1 MHFLPFKKDFRN
13 TFWASNS
20 GVNFHESVA
29 SSISKL
35 AKSRV
40 KRADWIFSGLSL
52 VFEWNHFVDRT
63 RHLEENQPSTASNH
77 LTLPIN
83 IATHLIFSMMLIC
96 VWIISR
102 FRFESYWI
110 CFWPTNFFLVNLR
123 SWQTK
128 SLMATAVVTCQ
139 AFNEWWQNCPIK
151 FTCNSESTRYY
162 QQYLKFGAQNYDR
175 LIFISLY

>member
-83 IATHLIFSMMLIC
+83 IATHLYSWYLPWWWRC
-96 VWIISR
+96 V
-102 FRFESYWI
+102 FGSYLGSDLKM
-110 CFWPTNFFLVNLR
+110 FLANEKIVLEHFR
-123 SWQTK
+123 SWPNK
-128 SLMATAVVTCQ
+128 VVTVS
-139 AFNEWWQNCPIK
+139 NCGYMSSLRWVMAKSFSIG
-151 FTCNSESTRYY
+151 FSCISTFVSSASQDHKILTIIR
-162 QQYLKFGAQNYDR
+162 AN
-175 LIFISLY
+175 